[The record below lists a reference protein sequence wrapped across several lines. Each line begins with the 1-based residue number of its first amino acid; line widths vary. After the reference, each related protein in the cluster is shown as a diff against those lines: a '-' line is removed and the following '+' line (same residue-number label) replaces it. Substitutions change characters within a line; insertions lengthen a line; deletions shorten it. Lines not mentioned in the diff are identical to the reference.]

1 MSDPLDQKQT
11 FERGPMTEA
20 HSRHKGPLLV
30 ALAIAIFGVLAMLI
44 VDHGPWSPP
53 RVETA
58 EVADHGTTGQA
69 ARSAGA
75 AVQQTPPRPALEPQ
89 APGPKPAQPADPE

>member
-1 MSDPLDQKQT
+1 
-11 FERGPMTEA
+11 MTEA
-20 HSRHKGPLLV
+20 HSKHKGPALI

-44 VDHGPWSPP
+44 VDHGPWSRP

-58 EVADHGTTGQA
+58 EVADHMTTGQA

-75 AVQQTPPRPALEPQ
+75 AVQRTAPRPALEPQ
-89 APGPKPAQPADPE
+89 VPGPKPAQPANPE